1 MKAATRPRKPSS
13 KSRRKK
19 RRVSLTLGSNGRAP
33 TLVSAR
39 CDGVETMAIE
49 HASRLG
55 LATAGFVPSGTRNP
69 GDSFLATP
77 TRHPSQALKW
87 NVRAADVSVLI
98 TPDAQLY
105 GRALLAQRWCGRY
118 RKPWLHLHP
127 AAFDL
132 EQVRTWLRT
141 RKLKSIHITGALE
154 HQAQGLGALVDGLMA
169 MLAVID
175 QRTPSLS

>member
-33 TLVSAR
+33 TLVTAR
-39 CDGVETMAIE
+39 SDGVEAMALE
-49 HASRLG
+49 QAGRLG

-105 GRALLAQRWCGRY
+105 GRALVAQRWAGRY
-118 RKPWLHLHP
+118 RKPWLHLYP
-127 AAFDL
+127 AAFDVEHL
-132 EQVRTWLRT
+132 RIWLRT
-141 RKLKSIHITGALE
+141 RKLKTIHITGARQ
-154 HQAQGLGALVDGLMA
+154 HQVQGLRELVDVLMA
-169 MLAVID
+169 TLAAV
-175 QRTPSLS
+175 TGESPKHK

>member
-33 TLVSAR
+33 TLVTAR
-39 CDGVETMAIE
+39 SDGVEAMALE
-49 HASRLG
+49 QAGRLG

-105 GRALLAQRWCGRY
+105 GRALLAQPGLVAIASPGCICIRQPLMSSICASGCV
-118 RKPWLHLHP
+118 P
-127 AAFDL
+127 A
-132 EQVRTWLRT
+132 
-141 RKLKSIHITGALE
+141 S
-154 HQAQGLGALVDGLMA
+154 
-169 MLAVID
+169 
-175 QRTPSLS
+175 